1 MYDLLFGSVAL
12 YVDYGTSEEVLVAST
27 PAPAFFGEVGLM
39 ESMPRF
45 ATAAATEDCVT
56 KVVRHADLSGYPRN
70 NPSQVMSML
79 ESLSEKLS
87 TACRMSGYASQTF
100 EEFVEAAQSGKSV
113 SDSLKAKGSEVRE
126 RRGEN
131 QGKQASRKLIHSPV

>member
-27 PAPAFFGEVGLM
+27 AAPAFFGEVGLM

-56 KVVRHADLSGYPRN
+56 KVVRHEDLSEYFKA
-70 NPSQVMSML
+70 NPTKVMSML

-87 TACRMSGYASQTF
+87 TARRMSGYARQTF
-100 EEFVEAAQSGKSV
+100 EEFVEAARSGKSV
-113 SDSLKAKGSEVRE
+113 SDSLKARALKFAKGAEKIRANRPLGS
-126 RRGEN
+126 
-131 QGKQASRKLIHSPV
+131 